1 MPPELPI
8 RQRIRQEFRA
18 AIMEAALD
26 VFSERG
32 FPDAQMRE
40 IAGRAG
46 VAVGTLYNL
55 FKSKE
60 DLYSALLREHAFE
73 LGAAISEWLS
83 QDRPPLQILVDYL
96 DLKARLLREN
106 RKLLKLYIAGAG
118 FAFGAFTSGLPQDI
132 RKAQLRLLEAGAE
145 VFRSAM
151 DQGHINPRLNC
162 FELAVGFENF
172 MNGFVQLDLEF
183 PDQHPFEAK
192 IPGIIETFFL
202 PVVTDEAHDIVLRKL
217 NRIESQEG
225 IDHDAHHDPLR

>member
-1 MPPELPI
+1 MSADPPL
-8 RQRIRQEFRA
+8 RTRVRQEFRA
-18 AIMEAALD
+18 AIMEAALEI
-26 VFSERG
+26 FSERG
-32 FPDAQMRE
+32 FTDAQMRE
-40 IAGRAG
+40 IAARAG

-83 QDRPPLQILVDYL
+83 QERPPLQILVDYL

-118 FAFGAFTSGLPQDI
+118 FGFGAFTAGLPEDI

-145 VFRSAM
+145 VFRAAM
-151 DQGHINPRLNC
+151 DYGHIHPELDC

-192 IPGIIETFFL
+192 IPRILRVFFL
-202 PVVTDEAHDIVLRKL
+202 SVVTEESRAIVFEKLHLLEAESGETHDKL
-217 NRIESQEG
+217 NR
-225 IDHDAHHDPLR
+225 